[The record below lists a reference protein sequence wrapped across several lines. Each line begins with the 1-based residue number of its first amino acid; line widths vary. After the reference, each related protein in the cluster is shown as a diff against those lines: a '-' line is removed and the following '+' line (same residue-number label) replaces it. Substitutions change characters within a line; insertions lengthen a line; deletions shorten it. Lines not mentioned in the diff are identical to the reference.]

1 MAAPITYKRLVLSGE
16 KAKATAD
23 EVKAKMSKDWKRDFP
38 DGKLDI
44 KTGMEGK
51 MVIDVTTKDT
61 SAASLASKIKDV
73 ASRNK
78 VTVVTKDKP
87 TLKAVKEN
95 DTKKPAMTDDE
106 LMKKIKSS
114 LTFQVSGGKKGK
126 PGLQEGPMDKRIA
139 VVFLKYKGKSFPMD
153 YKTGSMFAR
162 FVGDLESSGA
172 FSSEDEVSDFMSS
185 EEFDTYANK
194 FNVEIDYADYD
205 PTPLELAPKE
215 PINPQ
220 DMIPGR
226 APKDFINADIPHRMT
241 DLFEK
246 LKKTGKLK
254 KSELTEIIKK
264 YNFESFD
271 NLESAIKHHE
281 NGDGYYDRTRL
292 ITIFNQLEASDQQK
306 ARTKYSEYFGKKK

>member
-1 MAAPITYKRLVLSGE
+1 MAAPITYKRLVLSGDN
-16 KAKATAD
+16 AKATAD

-95 DTKKPAMTDDE
+95 DTKKPAMNDDE

-114 LTFQVSGGKKGK
+114 LTNQVTGGKKGK

-172 FSSEDEVSDFMSS
+172 FSGEDEVSDFMSS

-226 APKDFINADIPHRMT
+226 APKDFISADIPHRMT

-306 ARTKYSEYFGKKK
+306 AKTKYSEYFGKKK

>member
-23 EVKAKMSKDWKRDFP
+23 EVKTKLSKEWKKDFP

-44 KTGMEGK
+44 KSGVEGK
-51 MVIDVTTKDT
+51 MVIDIKTKET
-61 SAASLASKIKDV
+61 SAASLASKIKDI
-73 ASRNK
+73 ATRNK

-114 LTFQVSGGKKGK
+114 LSFQVSGGKKGK
-126 PGLQEGPMDKRIA
+126 PGLQEAMDKRIA
-139 VVFLKYKGKSFPMD
+139 VVFFKYKDKSFPMD
-153 YKTGSMFAR
+153 YKPNSMFAK
-162 FVGDLESSGA
+162 FVNDLEKTGA

-185 EEFDTYANK
+185 EEFDNYANK

-205 PTPLELAPKE
+205 PTPLSLAPKKQME
-215 PINPQ
+215 PQ
-220 DMIPGR
+220 DIIPGR
-226 APKDFINADIPHRMT
+226 ASGDFNPDVPHRMS

-246 LKKTGKLK
+246 LKKTGKIK
-254 KSELTEIIKK
+254 KSELAEIIKK
-264 YNFESFD
+264 YN
-271 NLESAIKHHE
+271 K
-281 NGDGYYDRTRL
+281 
-292 ITIFNQLEASDQQK
+292 
-306 ARTKYSEYFGKKK
+306 

>member
-1 MAAPITYKRLVLSGE
+1 MAAPITYKRLVLSGD
-16 KAKATAD
+16 KAKETAD

-44 KTGMEGK
+44 KTGLEGK

-78 VTVVTKDKP
+78 VAVVTKDKP

-114 LTFQVSGGKKGK
+114 LSFQVSGGKKGK
-126 PGLQEGPMDKRIA
+126 PGLQEGPMDKRVA

-153 YKTGSMFAR
+153 YKTGSTFAR
-162 FVGDLESSGA
+162 FVGDLEKSGA

-185 EEFDTYANK
+185 DDFYKYANK
-194 FNVEIDYADYD
+194 FGVEIEEPIDNDM
-205 PTPLELAPKE
+205 LSLAPKKQME
-215 PINPQ
+215 PQ

-226 APKDFINADIPHRMT
+226 AQGDFNPDVPHRAT
-241 DLFEK
+241 DIYELM
-246 LKKTGKLK
+246 KKGKMK
-254 KSELTEIIKK
+254 KSELKEIIKK
-264 YNFESFD
+264 YN
-271 NLESAIKHHE
+271 K
-281 NGDGYYDRTRL
+281 
-292 ITIFNQLEASDQQK
+292 
-306 ARTKYSEYFGKKK
+306 

>member
-1 MAAPITYKRLVLSGE
+1 MAAPITYKRLVLSGDN
-16 KAKATAD
+16 AKATAD

-73 ASRNK
+73 AARNK

-95 DTKKPAMTDDE
+95 DTKKPAMSDEE

-114 LTFQVSGGKKGK
+114 LTNQVTGGKKGK
-126 PGLQEGPMDKRIA
+126 PGLQEGPMDKRVA
-139 VVFLKYKGKSFPMD
+139 VVFLKYKDKSFPMD

-162 FVGDLESSGA
+162 FIGDLENSGA
-172 FSSEDEVSDFMSS
+172 FSSDDEVSDFMSS
-185 EEFDTYANK
+185 EEFDTYANR

-215 PINPQ
+215 PIDPQ
-220 DMIPGR
+220 DMIPSR
-226 APKDFINADIPHRMT
+226 APKDFISADIPHRVT
-241 DLFEK
+241 DLREK

-254 KSELTEIIKK
+254 KSELKEIIKK
-264 YNFESFD
+264 YN
-271 NLESAIKHHE
+271 K
-281 NGDGYYDRTRL
+281 
-292 ITIFNQLEASDQQK
+292 
-306 ARTKYSEYFGKKK
+306 

>member
-1 MAAPITYKRLVLSGE
+1 MAAPITYKRLVLSGD
-16 KAKATAD
+16 KAKETAD

-114 LTFQVSGGKKGK
+114 LSFQVSGGKKGK
-126 PGLQEGPMDKRIA
+126 PGLQEGPMDKRLA
-139 VVFLKYKGKSFPMD
+139 VVFFKYKGKSFPMD
-153 YKTGSMFAR
+153 YKPGSMFAR
-162 FVGDLESSGA
+162 FVNDLEKTGA
-172 FSSEDEVSDFMSS
+172 FSDEDAVSDFMSS
-185 EEFDTYANK
+185 DEFFKYANK
-194 FNVEIDYADYD
+194 FGIEIEE
-205 PTPLELAPKE
+205 PTDNDMLSIAPKQQME
-215 PINPQ
+215 PQ

-226 APKDFINADIPHRMT
+226 AQGDVNPNAPHRST
-241 DLFEK
+241 DIYEL
-246 LKKTGKLK
+246 LKKGKMK
-254 KSELTEIIKK
+254 KSELKEVIKK
-264 YNFESFD
+264 
-271 NLESAIKHHE
+271 
-281 NGDGYYDRTRL
+281 
-292 ITIFNQLEASDQQK
+292 FNK
-306 ARTKYSEYFGKKK
+306 

>member
-1 MAAPITYKRLVLSGE
+1 MASPITYKRLVLSGD
-16 KAKATAD
+16 KAKETAD

-44 KTGMEGK
+44 KSGVEGK
-51 MVIDVTTKDT
+51 MVIDVTTKDS
-61 SAASLASKIKDV
+61 SAASLASKIKDI
-73 ASRNK
+73 ATRNK
-78 VTVVTKDKP
+78 VTTVTKDKP

-95 DTKKPAMTDDE
+95 EDE

-114 LTFQVSGGKKGK
+114 LTHQVTGGKKGK
-126 PGLQEGPMDKRIA
+126 PGLKEALDKRIA
-139 VVFLKYKGKSFPMD
+139 IVFLKYKDKSFPMD
-153 YKTGSMFAR
+153 YKPNSMFAK
-162 FVGDLESSGA
+162 FVGDLEKSGA
-172 FSSEDEVSDFMSS
+172 FNSEDEVSDFMSS
-185 EEFDTYANK
+185 EEFDNYANK
-194 FNVEIDYADYD
+194 FNVDIDYADYD

-226 APKDFINADIPHRMT
+226 APKDFVSADIPHRMT

-264 YNFESFD
+264 Y
-271 NLESAIKHHE
+271 
-281 NGDGYYDRTRL
+281 
-292 ITIFNQLEASDQQK
+292 
-306 ARTKYSEYFGKKK
+306 KK